1 MPILDKKRKTWTGR
15 VRISGFP
22 VTTKRGFITK
32 TAAKEWERKEK
43 IKLTNPQET
52 PLSFSQA
59 STDYLLYCQKRQQ
72 KNTYRQKAFIIK
84 SLIESWGEDK
94 AVSDIKPLDIEE
106 YLDLRFEMVSG
117 KSANRD
123 LREINTLF
131 NWLIR
136 KKYIL
141 ENPATSIE
149 RYKEKSFSKYVP
161 PREDLNKVML
171 AANGKEYDILQ
182 SIYHTGAR
190 AIEIRR
196 LKWEDIN
203 FKNRTIK
210 LWTRKRKTGALE
222 ADELFINNILY
233 EILDT
238 LYKNRDKHSSYVF
251 PNKSGGR
258 FSKNTL
264 DNLMPNLFK
273 HINQYQDE
281 EGRWVDKAEDEQIK
295 PFGLNAIRH
304 YVASLMVAGNELS
317 LADVQKQMR
326 HKRATT
332 TDTYIKSFQN
342 AETNAAKFIE
352 RTQNIIPLKQ
362 NRKAQNKKNG
372 SIYGSTK

>member
-15 VRISGFP
+15 VRMSGFP

-43 IKLTNPQET
+43 IKLSNPQEIR
-52 PLSFSQA
+52 LSFSQA

-72 KNTYRQKAFIIK
+72 KNTYRQKTFIIK

-94 AVSDIKPLDIEE
+94 IFPEIKPLDIEQ
-106 YLDLRFEMVSG
+106 YLDRRFDEVSG
-117 KSANRD
+117 KAANRD

-131 NWLIR
+131 NWLIK
-136 KKYIL
+136 KKYIT

-149 RYKEKSFSKYVP
+149 RYKEESFSKYVP
-161 PREDLNKVML
+161 PQEDVNKIML
-171 AANGKEYDILQ
+171 AANGEEYDILQ

-238 LYKNRDKHSSYVF
+238 LYKNRDKHSPYVF

-258 FSKNTL
+258 FSKYTM
-264 DNLMPNLFK
+264 DNIMPKLC
-273 HINQYQDE
+273 E
-281 EGRWVDKAEDEQIK
+281 RAGVES
-295 PFGLNAIRH
+295 FGFNAIRH

-342 AETNAAKFIE
+342 AETNAANFIE